1 MVCYSHL
8 FKNFPQFVVIHTV
21 KGYGV
26 VNEAEVDVF
35 PEFSCFFYNPMDVD
49 KLISGSSAFSKSS
62 LDIWKLL
69 IHILFKPRRILSML
83 LLACETSDFV
93 WYFEH
98 CLALPCFGIGTKI
111 DLSSPV
117 AIVELSTFAGILSA
131 VLHSIIF

>member
-1 MVCYSHL
+1 M
-8 FKNFPQFVVIHTV
+8 IHIV
-21 KGYGV
+21 KGFSV
-26 VNEAEVDVF
+26 VNEADVF
-35 PEFSCFFYNPMDVD
+35 LEFSCFSYNPVDVD